1 MLIVVGAL
9 VMLSPFSGFP
19 LALLTW
25 FYLFVG
31 LVTVLIGVSF
41 RLARRRRAR
50 KNAHES
56 PAPVL
61 S

>member
-1 MLIVVGAL
+1 MLIVIGAFL
-9 VMLSPFSGFP
+9 MLSPFSGFP

-31 LVTVLIGVSF
+31 LLTALIGLSF
-41 RLARRRRAR
+41 RLARKRRAR
-50 KNAHES
+50 RESHEA
-56 PAPVL
+56 APVL